1 MAQPEGGCPRTGQ
14 FSGSLQKHECC
25 WEPLSSLAGACG
37 SSSPHLGPLPTTH
50 PPQETS
56 SAHFTSQT
64 AFIGHLAL
72 YCTQEG
78 GGCHLEQGP
87 SVGGAAN
94 DAT

>member
-1 MAQPEGGCPRTGQ
+1 MLLGALVIFGWG
-14 FSGSLQKHECC
+14 LQI
-25 WEPLSSLAGACG
+25 PP
-37 SSSPHLGPLPTTH
+37 PHPGPLPTTH
-50 PPQETS
+50 PPKETS
-56 SAHFTSQT
+56 SAHFASQT